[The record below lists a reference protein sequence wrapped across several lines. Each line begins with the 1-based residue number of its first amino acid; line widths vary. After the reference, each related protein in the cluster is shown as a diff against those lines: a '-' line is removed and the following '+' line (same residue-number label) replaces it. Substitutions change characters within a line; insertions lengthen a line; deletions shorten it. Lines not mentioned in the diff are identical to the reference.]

1 MQKVRLISSPQMD
14 YSLAPAEQRR
24 YINQIFGWFGFSF
37 FSILTICLLFFH
49 AKTGQNL
56 AKIAWLLFIKDPDTL
71 ATVNRFGFWFWTVI
85 VLSLSIIPS
94 YPFMRMMTKPISR
107 MQIKSGNFLDETEDV
122 FANLN
127 RDFKSKKQDTAI
139 CLVRKGDGDFNND
152 PPKIIAP
159 KDNGLAIP
167 KRLVTEDVYIPKSI
181 LELST
186 IVRGEA
192 GGGKTLLFDR
202 LMKEYIGAGHKLIL
216 HNIKGDEFNKLN
228 GHCSFYLIEPWN
240 RNAGYAI
247 NFLSLLNRAREED
260 RNAYIMTFVRSFC
273 SKSSSKGDSFFDDS
287 AIEVLFA
294 VVKKVVEDE
303 MEKEIYK
310 AGLIDI
316 VNLWISF
323 QADTAPEQAVTD
335 DPVKLMMNM
344 QQKAPGLEK
353 IKALLKEKNPTQ
365 ADLIDANNPKTS
377 LCILATCT
385 KTIKK
390 MEVLAKFWGNREHE
404 KSLDL
409 VKWLNTKK
417 DRPVLL
423 LSNSNLYK
431 SEADAYI
438 SATINLLTVFLI
450 NNEYQPTSDVHF
462 FLDEFPQLSSI
473 DLDVFMKLPD
483 VGRGKKVHVE
493 IAMQRSSQVKEVWN
507 KDPFS
512 FCGAFQNKYWARPAT
527 DDLENMKNEIGKQ
540 DVIEFSVTQNF
551 NAQGKS
557 SSMKT
562 TGTTKD
568 AINPSAIQNELGPIE
583 YREKFCGVR
592 ILMKFANFSRVPV
605 ATFPPVVFEK
615 KLKKTKIKSVA
626 GNSPALP
633 VDEATHDDV
642 EDLQKAPEVIQDS
655 VTELDTL
662 LSQVE
667 HEPAHEPV
675 DQPEHESLGKELV
688 SEVMEEALHHF
699 GGETASAMWQAM
711 EMMEHLEHKNE
722 NSNVAQVTEEK
733 PAESTDNKKSMA
745 LLAMAKLKQE
755 KDRGNER

>member
-24 YINQIFGWFGFSF
+24 YINQITGWFAFSF
-37 FSILTICLLFFH
+37 LTILTVCLLYCH
-49 AKTGQNL
+49 AKTGLNL
-56 AKIAWLLFIKDPDTL
+56 PKLAWLIYIKDPQTL
-71 ATVNRFGFWFWTVI
+71 ATVNYPSFLFLSG
-85 VLSLSIIPS
+85 LSLAISGIPS
-94 YPFMRMMTKPISR
+94 FYFMRMMTKPISR
-107 MQIKSGNFLDETEDV
+107 MQIKSGNYLDETEEV
-122 FANLN
+122 FSNIS
-127 RDFKSKKQDTAI
+127 REFKSKKQDTSI
-139 CLVRKGDGDFNND
+139 CLIRKGDGDFNNE
-152 PPKIIAP
+152 PPKIIAK
-159 KDNGLAIP
+159 KDSGLAIP
-167 KRLVTEDVYIPKSI
+167 KRFVSEDVHIPKSI

-186 IVRGEA
+186 IIRGEA
-192 GGGKTLLFDR
+192 GGGKTLLADR
-202 LMKEYIGAGHKLIL
+202 LMKEFIGAGHKLIL

-228 GHCSFYLIEPWN
+228 GHCPFYLIEPWN
-240 RNAGYAI
+240 RKAGYAI
-247 NFLSLLNRAREED
+247 SFLSLLNRKREED

-273 SKSSSKGDSFFDDS
+273 SKSASKGDSFFDDS

-303 MEKEIYK
+303 MEKPIYK
-310 AGLIDI
+310 AGLVDI

-323 QADTAPEQAVTD
+323 QADTAPEQAITD
-335 DPVKLMMNM
+335 DPVKLLANM

-353 IKALLKEKNPTQ
+353 IKALLREKNPTQ

-409 VKWLNTKK
+409 VKWLNTKE

-540 DVIEFSVTQNF
+540 DVIEFSVTQNW

-568 AINPSAIQNELGPIE
+568 AINPNAIQNELGPIE

-592 ILMKFANFSRVPV
+592 ILMKFSNFSRVPV

-615 KLKKTKIKSVA
+615 TLKKLKVKSVA
-626 GNSPALP
+626 GNSPVLP
-633 VDEATHDDV
+633 IDEPTHNDS
-642 EDLQKAPEVIQDS
+642 EDLQKAQEVTQEPA
-655 VTELDTL
+655 TQLDTL
-662 LSQVE
+662 LAQIE
-667 HEPAHEPV
+667 HEPAQEPV
-675 DQPEHESLGKELV
+675 DKPEHESLAKELV
-688 SEVMEEALHHF
+688 SEAIDEALHHF
-699 GGETASAMWQAM
+699 GGETASAIWQAM

-722 NSNVAQVTEEK
+722 NSNVAQVTDEK
-733 PAESTDNKKSMA
+733 PAESTDKKSMA
-745 LLAMAKLKQE
+745 LLAIAKLKQE
-755 KDRGNER
+755 KDRGSDR